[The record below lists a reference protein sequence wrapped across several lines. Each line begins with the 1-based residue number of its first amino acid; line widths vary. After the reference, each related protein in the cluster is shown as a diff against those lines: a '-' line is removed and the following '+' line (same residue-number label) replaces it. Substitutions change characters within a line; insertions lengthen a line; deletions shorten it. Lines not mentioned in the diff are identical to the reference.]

1 MRLIIPVLMMSSAAW
16 AQEWNPLD
24 ARAKGMGNAGTALAE
39 GAAASYWNPANLA
52 KESPEPFGISS
63 GFGINISGQGDLAVE
78 GDTIAALDRLSDLYE
93 GLNFQ
98 LAQNNLNTAGG
109 ADDAS
114 LQSAIQILDA
124 INSLN
129 EDGTGLYFTG
139 GGSMEVRFGSFS
151 LFHRANITAGGDPIF
166 DLVNGISFSSL
177 NQNQFYSQ
185 ITGGALSAA
194 GTNLMNNMIAGG
206 FPAAQDADGDGTPDV
221 QELAFNAQ
229 QSLGDAGISDPNFQS
244 TFITTSIATN
254 SGLALGQPGNT
265 LYSNGSGIV
274 FQGILMR
281 ETGISVGVPLSIIP
295 IPFFSTINVGI
306 AIKEVIGETFYAKV
320 LLSDLPDGE
329 SIVDDVRRQYKENR
343 ERSNQFSMDA
353 GISVSPLPWLTAG
366 ISAKNLIPMHF
377 DSKFGEDIDIGPQ
390 VRMGVGFTPLG
401 LLKIGMDVDLLE
413 NDLDQFVDGLKS
425 RMGGAGVELTLPFI
439 SLRTGMFTNLSNVAS
454 SGGVWT
460 GGIGM
465 NLSIIHIDI
474 NGQLALSET
483 RIETGSLINGTD
495 SVRVPERFSA
505 SVSVGMELKF

>member
-1 MRLIIPVLMMSSAAW
+1 
-16 AQEWNPLD
+16 
-24 ARAKGMGNAGTALAE
+24 
-39 GAAASYWNPANLA
+39 
-52 KESPEPFGISS
+52 
-63 GFGINISGQGDLAVE
+63 
-78 GDTIAALDRLSDLYE
+78 
-93 GLNFQ
+93 
-98 LAQNNLNTAGG
+98 
-109 ADDAS
+109 
-114 LQSAIQILDA
+114 
-124 INSLN
+124 
-129 EDGTGLYFTG
+129 
-139 GGSMEVRFGSFS
+139 
-151 LFHRANITAGGDPIF
+151 
-166 DLVNGISFSSL
+166 
-177 NQNQFYSQ
+177 
-185 ITGGALSAA
+185 
-194 GTNLMNNMIAGG
+194 
-206 FPAAQDADGDGTPDV
+206 
-221 QELAFNAQ
+221 
-229 QSLGDAGISDPNFQS
+229 
-244 TFITTSIATN
+244 
-254 SGLALGQPGNT
+254 
-265 LYSNGSGIV
+265 
-274 FQGILMR
+274 MR

-329 SIVDDVRRQYKENR
+329 SIVGDVRRQYKENR